1 MRINNIV
8 LSNYRQ
14 YQDLNIA
21 LEMKSD
27 KKDLHI
33 FVGLMGTG
41 KTNFLNALNWCL
53 YGDEPYLSLTGQGA
67 QQLPK
72 FNLRSKD
79 SLEEGAQDNV
89 EVQIHASLPGNTYV
103 FSRTEKIKMTNSVP
117 VALGEEFEVKVSNEP
132 IFTGDEAKNKVER
145 FVPKNIRE
153 FFFFDG
159 ERLDNYFKEATGQNI
174 LNSVEAISQTILLD
188 KLNDNLQKMIKDFTK
203 EAGKLNPDIEETRK
217 NIDQKEAELKNTEKE
232 IDTCTKQIKIA
243 KDEIS
248 RYTDKLKGIPQ
259 VEDLVNRRETLKNH
273 KKDKED
279 LIETKIEEKNSVLF
293 DYGKSILLFK
303 AINNALYFIRT
314 KRERKELPPPV
325 DKKLLETILN
335 SSERI
340 CLCKKKIEINSPED
354 IELNKL
360 LEQISLSS
368 EMAINLAV
376 METSL
381 DQAVQ
386 KIKDFKTIIH
396 KVTVDI
402 NMLKRDLD
410 AIIGEIEDIERK
422 IAGYDIERIKE
433 WRDELKK
440 YEEQYEFNQKRLG
453 VLEEKKPKIET
464 DLSVLKSTLEK
475 ELKNEENVK
484 LLQGYIEFS
493 EKALTVL
500 NKSQGDIKHKI
511 RNKIQHKCSELFLD
525 LHWKKNTYKTV
536 IIGEDYS
543 IKPIHKDDYECLATL
558 SGGER
563 EILALAFTLALHDT
577 TGFHSPLVI
586 DRPFAMVSGQPIE
599 EIAKALKRISET
611 RQVILML
618 TPNDYSSEVS
628 AILNSDASNK
638 YRYRLDSDEKAL
650 LMEAI

>member
-1 MRINNIV
+1 MRINNIA
-8 LSNYRQ
+8 LRNYRQ
-14 YQDLNIA
+14 YQELNIA
-21 LEMKSD
+21 LEKKPD

-53 YGDEPYLSLTGQGA
+53 YGDEPYLSLTDQGA

-79 SLEEGAQDNV
+79 SLGEGEQDSV
-89 EVQIHASLPGNTYV
+89 EVQIHASLLGKTYI
-103 FSRTEKIKMTNSVP
+103 FSRREKIKVTGSIP
-117 VALGEEFEVKVSNEP
+117 VTFNEEFEVKVSDEP
-132 IFTGDEAKNKVER
+132 IFTGDEARNKVER

-174 LNSVEAISQTILLD
+174 SNSVEAISQTILLD
-188 KLNDNLQKMIKDFTK
+188 KLNDNLQKIIKDFTK
-203 EAGKLNPDIEETRK
+203 EAGRLNPDIEETRK
-217 NIDQKEAELKNTEKE
+217 NIEQKETELKNKEKE

-248 RYTDKLKGIPQ
+248 KYTDKLKGIPQ
-259 VEDLVNRRETLKNH
+259 VEDLVGRIEAVKSQ
-273 KKDKED
+273 KKEKED
-279 LIETKIEEKNSVLF
+279 LIKTKIDEKNSLLF
-293 DYGKSILLFK
+293 DYGKSILLFS
-303 AINNALYFIRT
+303 AIKNAIDFVRD
-314 KRERKELPPPV
+314 KRARKELPPPV

-354 IELNKL
+354 IELNNL
-360 LEQISLSS
+360 LKQISLST
-368 EMAINLAV
+368 ETATNLAV
-376 METSL
+376 MENSL
-381 DQAVQ
+381 DQ
-386 KIKDFKTIIH
+386 TIH
-396 KVTVDI
+396 KIHEFKNIIYKATTEI
-402 NMLKRDLD
+402 NMVKKDLD
-410 AIIGEIEDIERK
+410 SIVSEIEDIDRK
-422 IAGYDIERIKE
+422 IAGYNIERIKE
-433 WRDELKK
+433 WRNELKK
-440 YEEQYEFNQKRLG
+440 YEEQHEFNQKKLG
-453 VLEEKKPKIET
+453 VLEDKKPQTEAE
-464 DLSVLKSTLEK
+464 LSDLKSTLER
-475 ELKNEENVK
+475 ELKNEDNVK
-484 LLQGYIEFS
+484 LLQRYIEFS
-493 EKALTVL
+493 EKALKVL

-586 DRPFAMVSGQPIE
+586 DRPFAMASGQPIE

-618 TPNDYSSEVS
+618 TPNDYSSDVS
-628 AILNSDASNK
+628 AILNPDASNK
-638 YRYRLDSDEKAL
+638 FRYRLDSDEKAL